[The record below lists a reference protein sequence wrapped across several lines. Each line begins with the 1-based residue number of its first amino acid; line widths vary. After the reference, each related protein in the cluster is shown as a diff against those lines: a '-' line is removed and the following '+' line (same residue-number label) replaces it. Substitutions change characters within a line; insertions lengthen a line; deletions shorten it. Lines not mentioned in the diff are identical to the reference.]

1 MSNEVLVALIGL
13 AGSAIGSLCG
23 VLVSSKLTQYRI
35 EQLEKKVEK
44 HNNLVERTYQLE
56 QREKLLEE
64 KLEAHETLYS
74 EKLKVANHRID
85 DLEHH
90 HEV

>member
-13 AGSAIGSLCG
+13 VGSGVGSLCG

-56 QREKLLEE
+56 QREQQLED
-64 KLEAHETLYS
+64 KLEAHETLYA
-74 EKLKVANHRID
+74 EKLKVANRRIE
-85 DLEHH
+85 DLEKNHGA
-90 HEV
+90 